1 MKLIPKTLRFTALV
15 LIPVTIIGALFTYY
29 AISSVSYSEAD
40 EYLNFEMQRIQRYYG
55 LYETIPDI
63 YKINRVYSD
72 TVFREAAYRDTTVI
86 DPISGEG
93 IQYREVRFS
102 LQPLSVSDSVIT
114 IALRQ
119 TLLGPK
125 DIARS
130 TLYIILGILGM
141 FSVSVLVVV
150 NMVAGKI
157 WRPFFHTLS
166 KLRNYHVQESVPEF
180 EKSDIDEFD
189 QLNKT
194 VHRMLIKMSNDYKRT
209 KEFNENAAHELQTQL
224 ALIRSAHEELLNT
237 LPPGSEWIHEAG
249 KAHASATKLAHIQKS
264 LLLLSKIGNK
274 EFENTSVLQLSL
286 LVNAALDDFAEVI
299 SMRNI
304 SVTKLIE
311 PCEQRMDEGL
321 AMVLI
326 TNIIKNSVKHNIRDG
341 RINVLL
347 QGDRFEVSNTGEPYE
362 GNPVQLIPRFSSAGQ
377 GSLGLGLAIV
387 KQICDLYGFTLTYSI
402 IEDKHTIRVA
412 FPKK

>member
-1 MKLIPKTLRFTALV
+1 MKLIPKTLRLTALV

-40 EYLNFEMQRIQRYYG
+40 EYLNFEMQRIQRYFG

-102 LQPLSVSDSVIT
+102 LQPQSASDSVIT
-114 IALRQ
+114 VALRQ

-157 WRPFFHTLS
+157 WRPFFSTLV
-166 KLRNYHVQESVPEF
+166 KLRNYHVQEAVPDF
-180 EKSDIDEFD
+180 EKTDIDEFD
-189 QLNKT
+189 QLNRT

-224 ALIRSAHEELLNT
+224 ALIRTAHDELLNT
-237 LPPGSEWIHEAG
+237 LPPGSEWIHEVG

-274 EFENTSVLQLSL
+274 EFESTSVIQLSE
-286 LVNAALDDFAEVI
+286 LVLAALDDFAEVI
-299 SMRNI
+299 SLRNI
-304 SVTKLIE
+304 EVIKSID

-321 AMVLI
+321 AIVLI
-326 TNIIKNSVKHNIRDG
+326 SNLIKNSVKHNVRDG
-341 RINVLL
+341 RIDVRL
-347 QGDRFEVSNTGEPYE
+347 QADLFEIINTGEPYE
-362 GNPVQLIPRFSSAGQ
+362 GNPVQLIPRFSSGGQ

-387 KQICDLYGFTLTYSI
+387 KQICDLYGFNLTYSI
-402 IEDKHTIRVA
+402 EDDRHTVRIT